1 MKLIC
6 ALATSRRYEIE
17 NDGVPTYVPTLFH
30 WGTSIIMDG
39 GFDDDKAYLFTAP
52 SNTLQYTSGIG
63 TTATTTG
70 NSSLISRRSS
80 YYKDRDYYVRIPFS
94 TADASKFSTGV
105 LLYGTG
111 LKSDGESVAFTDYA
125 NGDFNAYIYV
135 STGRQAPSSGS
146 YSSVAS
152 GTSIS
157 IGAPAAGS
165 NEDLELLV
173 DLVPIVSIRLAPS
186 VDNNLT
192 GNVGDRDIINGMQLQ
207 LKQLGINTSH
217 TVEIELILNG
227 SLSSIDYEKVQ
238 SPSLSQLIKHEK
250 GDTIVGGTPVFS
262 LRASGGQVD
271 STGKRNTE
279 TVDFDLSKITDLGN
293 SILGGDN
300 VFPNGP
306 DLITIAARIVDTA
319 EVTSSAPFK
328 IAGRLTWTESQ
339 A

>member
-1 MKLIC
+1 M
-6 ALATSRRYEIE
+6 
-17 NDGVPTYVPTLFH
+17 
-30 WGTSIIMDG
+30 
-39 GFDDDKAYLFTAP
+39 
-52 SNTLQYTSGIG
+52 
-63 TTATTTG
+63 
-70 NSSLISRRSS
+70 
-80 YYKDRDYYVRIPFS
+80 
-94 TADASKFSTGV
+94 
-105 LLYGTG
+105 
-111 LKSDGESVAFTDYA
+111 
-125 NGDFNAYIYV
+125 
-135 STGRQAPSSGS
+135 
-146 YSSVAS
+146 
-152 GTSIS
+152 
-157 IGAPAAGS
+157 
-165 NEDLELLV
+165 
-173 DLVPIVSIRLAPS
+173 
-186 VDNNLT
+186 
-192 GNVGDRDIINGMQLQ
+192 
-207 LKQLGINTSH
+207 
-217 TVEIELILNG
+217 
-227 SLSSIDYEKVQ
+227 Q